1 MMIGKCCVEFGIYY
15 VVSFVF
21 LFFRVVVN
29 NGLSFYLTDL
39 VRARGLSLQSFII
52 QITRSEK
59 EWCLYLWVGTPFSAN
74 NNVNCG
80 RQFSDCDL

>member
-1 MMIGKCCVEFGIYY
+1 MLMMMIGKCCVEFGIYY

-21 LFFRVVVN
+21 SLLQGGS

-52 QITRSEK
+52 QITRSE
-59 EWCLYLWVGTPFSAN
+59 EERYVHL
-74 NNVNCG
+74 CG
-80 RQFSDCDL
+80 YNFQCQ